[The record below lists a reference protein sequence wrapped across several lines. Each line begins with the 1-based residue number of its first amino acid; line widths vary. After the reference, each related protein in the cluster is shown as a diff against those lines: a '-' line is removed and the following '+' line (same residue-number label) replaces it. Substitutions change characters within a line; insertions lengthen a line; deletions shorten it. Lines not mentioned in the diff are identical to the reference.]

1 MAGVMLVVL
10 GALKMGRLLKFFPY
24 PVVAGF
30 TSGIAVIIFCGQ
42 LDEFLGLGLKMP
54 EHVPQQIALL
64 AGHLASV
71 NWYAAAI
78 GALSVAIVY
87 LWPRMSR
94 RVPGSIVAVGAAA
107 LVAYFGHLPVATIGS
122 NFGGI
127 ATGFPRWHFPDI
139 SLETMRQLMGPAFTI
154 AALGAIE
161 SLLSAMVADGMAE
174 TRHDPNQELIGQGIA
189 NIFSP
194 LVGGIAA
201 TGAIARTAA
210 NIRNGARTP
219 VAAIIHSLVLLTVAL
234 LAAPIV
240 AFIPLAALSAILIT
254 VAIRMAEAHTFIE
267 LWRGPRSDFAVM
279 VTAFALTVLFDLT
292 VGVAAGMFMAMVLF
306 LRQMEAVS
314 HIRLV
319 TPESEPESPGTNSM
333 HGKKIPEGVVL
344 YRIEGPLFFA
354 AAENLDQALRGSGR
368 KPKIVIFRMRNVP
381 AMDASGLHA
390 FRVAIQKLHRD
401 GVKVFLTAVQPQP
414 MKVMFES
421 GLVNWLG
428 ENKFCADLD
437 QALAACKQALG
448 TPS

>member
-1 MAGVMLVVL
+1 
-10 GALKMGRLLKFFPY
+10 
-24 PVVAGF
+24 
-30 TSGIAVIIFCGQ
+30 
-42 LDEFLGLGLKMP
+42 
-54 EHVPQQIALL
+54 
-64 AGHLASV
+64 
-71 NWYAAAI
+71 
-78 GALSVAIVY
+78 
-87 LWPRMSR
+87 
-94 RVPGSIVAVGAAA
+94 
-107 LVAYFGHLPVATIGS
+107 
-122 NFGGI
+122 
-127 ATGFPRWHFPDI
+127 
-139 SLETMRQLMGPAFTI
+139 
-154 AALGAIE
+154 
-161 SLLSAMVADGMAE
+161 
-174 TRHDPNQELIGQGIA
+174 
-189 NIFSP
+189 
-194 LVGGIAA
+194 
-201 TGAIARTAA
+201 
-210 NIRNGARTP
+210 
-219 VAAIIHSLVLLTVAL
+219 
-234 LAAPIV
+234 
-240 AFIPLAALSAILIT
+240 
-254 VAIRMAEAHTFIE
+254 
-267 LWRGPRSDFAVM
+267 M

-381 AMDASGLHA
+381 AIDASGLHA